1 MASYASVYPGAFVS
15 TPYFQVYGNGSMQ
28 QKRLS
33 SLDGTEWKEE
43 SRGIGV
49 AAAPTWVNNRV
60 QIQG

>member
-1 MASYASVYPGAFVS
+1 
-15 TPYFQVYGNGSMQ
+15 MQ